1 MARNEVMVKRDFET
15 RAAALFVQLA
25 GKFDANVQIEV
36 EGKKTNC
43 KSLMGVIA
51 VGVFEGQSV
60 TLSAAGADAD
70 AAVRELGAF
79 LESV

>member
-1 MARNEVMVKRDFET
+1 MTKNEVTVKRDFET
-15 RAAALFVQLA
+15 RAAALFVQMA

-51 VGVFEGQSV
+51 VGVCEGKNV
-60 TLSAAGADAD
+60 VLAAEGADAEE
-70 AAVRELGAF
+70 AVRELRAF

>member
-1 MARNEVMVKRDFET
+1 MTRSEVTVKRDFET
-15 RAAALFVQLA
+15 RSAALFVQLA
-25 GKFDANVQIEV
+25 GRFDASVQIEV

-60 TLSAAGADAD
+60 TLSAEGEDAQE
-70 AAVRELGAF
+70 AVRELCTF
-79 LESV
+79 LGSV